1 MSSPPVDIGGE
12 KAAPPK
18 ENQRRTGETSLRR
31 FRRLI
36 DHRLKGV
43 SLLAQSAKVL
53 VVDDEPNVLRSLVQY
68 LTIEEFT
75 VETAS
80 NGMEALEKVDSFN
93 PELIL
98 LDVMMPGMDGF
109 EVLDKVKEKPG
120 HSNTPVIMLTA
131 KDQSADVLKGY
142 QSGATSYLVKPF
154 NLDELVETINQTLE
168 RSKSAS
174 E

>member
-1 MSSPPVDIGGE
+1 ME
-12 KAAPPK
+12 
-18 ENQRRTGETSLRR
+18 
-31 FRRLI
+31 
-36 DHRLKGV
+36 
-43 SLLAQSAKVL
+43 QSAPKVL

-68 LTIEEFT
+68 LTIEEFE

-80 NGMEALEKVDSFN
+80 NGIEALEKVDSFN

-109 EVLDKVKEKPG
+109 EVLDRVKAKPG
-120 HSNTPVIMLTA
+120 HANTPVIMLTA
-131 KDQSADVLKGY
+131 KDQSSDVLKGY

-154 NLDELVETINQTLE
+154 NLDELVETINQTLD
-168 RSKSAS
+168 RSKA

>member
-1 MSSPPVDIGGE
+1 ME
-12 KAAPPK
+12 
-18 ENQRRTGETSLRR
+18 
-31 FRRLI
+31 
-36 DHRLKGV
+36 
-43 SLLAQSAKVL
+43 QSAPKVL

-68 LTIEEFT
+68 LTIEEFE

-80 NGMEALEKVDSFN
+80 NGIEALEKVDSFN

-109 EVLDKVKEKPG
+109 EVLDRVKALPG
-120 HSNTPVIMLTA
+120 HANTPVIMLTA
-131 KDQSADVLKGY
+131 KDQSSDVLKGY

-154 NLDELVETINQTLE
+154 NLDELVETINQTLD
-168 RSKSAS
+168 RSKA

>member
-1 MSSPPVDIGGE
+1 MEQG
-12 KAAPPK
+12 
-18 ENQRRTGETSLRR
+18 
-31 FRRLI
+31 
-36 DHRLKGV
+36 
-43 SLLAQSAKVL
+43 AKVL

-68 LTIEEFT
+68 LTIEDFE

-80 NGMEALEKVDSFN
+80 NGIEALEKVDSFS

-120 HSNTPVIMLTA
+120 HKDTPIIMLTA
-131 KDQSADVLKGY
+131 KDQSSDVLKGY

-154 NLDELVETINQTLE
+154 NLDELVETINQTLGL
-168 RSKSAS
+168 SLIHI
-174 E
+174 

>member
-1 MSSPPVDIGGE
+1 MEQG
-12 KAAPPK
+12 
-18 ENQRRTGETSLRR
+18 
-31 FRRLI
+31 
-36 DHRLKGV
+36 
-43 SLLAQSAKVL
+43 AKVL

-68 LTIEEFT
+68 LTIEDFE

-80 NGMEALEKVDSFN
+80 NGIEALEKVDSFS

-120 HSNTPVIMLTA
+120 HKDTPIIMLTA
-131 KDQSADVLKGY
+131 KDQSSDVLKGY

-154 NLDELVETINQTLE
+154 NLDELVETINQTLG
-168 RSKSAS
+168 RKTDG
-174 E
+174 

>member
-1 MSSPPVDIGGE
+1 MEQG
-12 KAAPPK
+12 
-18 ENQRRTGETSLRR
+18 
-31 FRRLI
+31 
-36 DHRLKGV
+36 
-43 SLLAQSAKVL
+43 AKVL

-68 LTIEEFT
+68 LTIEDFE

-80 NGMEALEKVDSFN
+80 NGVEALEKVDSFS

-120 HSNTPVIMLTA
+120 HKDTPIIMLTA
-131 KDQSADVLKGY
+131 KDQSSDVLKGY

-154 NLDELVETINQTLE
+154 NLDELVETINQTLGRKTE
-168 RSKSAS
+168 G
-174 E
+174 

>member
-1 MSSPPVDIGGE
+1 M
-12 KAAPPK
+12 
-18 ENQRRTGETSLRR
+18 
-31 FRRLI
+31 
-36 DHRLKGV
+36 
-43 SLLAQSAKVL
+43 AQSAKVL

-80 NGMEALEKVDSFN
+80 NGPEALEKVDSFN

-120 HSNTPVIMLTA
+120 HADTPVIMLTA
-131 KDQSADVLKGY
+131 KDQSSDVLKGY

>member
-1 MSSPPVDIGGE
+1 M
-12 KAAPPK
+12 
-18 ENQRRTGETSLRR
+18 
-31 FRRLI
+31 
-36 DHRLKGV
+36 
-43 SLLAQSAKVL
+43 AQSAKVL

-80 NGMEALEKVDSFN
+80 NGVEALEKVDSFN

-120 HSNTPVIMLTA
+120 HGDTPVIMLTA
-131 KDQSADVLKGY
+131 KDQSSDVLKGY

-168 RSKSAS
+168 RSKSKS

>member
-1 MSSPPVDIGGE
+1 M
-12 KAAPPK
+12 
-18 ENQRRTGETSLRR
+18 
-31 FRRLI
+31 
-36 DHRLKGV
+36 
-43 SLLAQSAKVL
+43 AQSAKVL

-80 NGMEALEKVDSFN
+80 NGQEALEKVDSFN

-120 HSNTPVIMLTA
+120 HSDTPVIMLTA
-131 KDQSADVLKGY
+131 KDQSSDVLKGY

-168 RSKSAS
+168 RSKSKS